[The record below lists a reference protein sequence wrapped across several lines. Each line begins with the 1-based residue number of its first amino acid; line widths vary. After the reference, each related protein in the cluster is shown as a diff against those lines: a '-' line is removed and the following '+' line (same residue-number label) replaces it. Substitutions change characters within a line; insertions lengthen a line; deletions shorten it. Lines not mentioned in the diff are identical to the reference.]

1 LDTLF
6 SNLIE
11 NSIQHGGCEKIRITC
26 KDKKE
31 DLVVSVED
39 YGKGIP
45 DKMKDNIFD
54 RGFKKGE
61 NAGTGL
67 GLYMIKE
74 IAKSYDGSVE
84 VKDSD
89 MGGARFDI
97 KLKKF
102 SQG

>member
-1 LDTLF
+1 MGVPD
-6 SNLIE
+6 
-11 NSIQHGGCEKIRITC
+11 KI
-26 KDKKE
+26 KDK
-31 DLVVSVED
+31 
-39 YGKGIP
+39 
-45 DKMKDNIFD
+45 IFD

-84 VKDSD
+84 VKNSD
-89 MGGARFDI
+89 FGVARFDI
-97 KLKKF
+97 ELKKF